1 MFTLFDGLGHV
12 TLKPLTYTRPVADLR
27 VGIYT
32 VKEKWELFLEESC
45 NVRTKDYLTDR
56 FHGFDGPESIGIAAT
71 VLPDPALVKAIKEL
85 EANQLLVKDGM
96 VLAINSLPESTVDFD
111 AYLEGFEMIEY
122 DGEVSVL
129 SNPADLFLLNQQ
141 EIECDL
147 NWIKSSTE
155 FTVIDQSNTVI
166 GDQIYIEEGASVKG
180 CSLNSES
187 GPIYIASGAE
197 VMEGS
202 MIRGPFAALPGSVC
216 KMGSKIYGATT
227 LGPCCKV
234 GGELNNVVFQG
245 YSNKGHDGFLGN
257 SVIGMWCNLGADTN
271 TSNLK
276 NNYGSVRA
284 WNYSEEAQTDT
295 GLLFHGL
302 IMGDHS
308 KCGINTM
315 FNTGTVVGVSA
326 NIYGSGYP
334 RNYIPSYSWGGA
346 SNYKTFRIEEALDV
360 ANKVMERR
368 GMELSQEDKL
378 IMEHIFYSTSSYRSW
393 ES

>member
-56 FHGFDGPESIGIAAT
+56 FRGFDGPESIGIAAT

-129 SNPADLFLLNQQ
+129 RKPADLFLLNQQ

-216 KMGSKIYGATT
+216 KMGYKIYGATT

-315 FNTGTVVGVSA
+315 FNTGTVVGVST
-326 NIYGSGYP
+326 NVFGGEFP
-334 RNYIPSYSWGGA
+334 PKFIPSFSWGGNGGMTVYDLDKSFETA
-346 SNYKTFRIEEALDV
+346 DRVMSRRDIELTES
-360 ANKVMERR
+360 E
-368 GMELSQEDKL
+368 KL
-378 IMEHIFYSTSSYRSW
+378 ILKRVFEDSKKYRDRS
-393 ES
+393 